1 MSNYRRLIS
10 YIYAYEGG
18 IKGKNIGFAKIET
31 RGSQCKITVN
41 VKKVY
46 VGGND
51 IGVYLLAGEK
61 EILLGNIFIRGGS
74 GEFRTVVSV
83 SDVEHSGIPMDQCY
97 GLTVHDV
104 ENTWRSYTTIWE
116 DAVAHAAEVELSNT
130 LPEKKEREETA
141 QEAQIKKAMKE
152 IEEEFPVEAV
162 QETKEIE
169 KQDKMSRE
177 QLKAFTESAREQ
189 SKAFAE
195 SIRKQ
200 VEQSADTTEQTAEA
214 WIRQQEARMEWSR
227 AKASYIESMNEPAK
241 PEMVPVEEPVSYL
254 HSTEE
259 PAADKDTPIQE
270 PYRQQQEPM
279 KMAHVDEGSYRK
291 QGNSARS
298 YTGFS
303 SIPAVEYAAEL
314 MPDIETVTTL
324 HTGIMESDTEESY
337 YIEEKNQAPF
347 MAEGQCGADP
357 EEMLYNVEET
367 ETRSDFL
374 EDIQGETI
382 CYRADTS
389 GSFVSRPESGS
400 YPQQLEKMEN
410 SERLAEEMRMN
421 EPELSAPE
429 SIKSEVYAPEPRE
442 AEMSVP
448 ENGPENEPER
458 ISGYASQHA
467 SEYAQQAPDMYG
479 SQDTYETYGAHS
491 ASDIY
496 GIPGTYAMENTQNSV
511 ISGTMTGTQNISSS
525 HTEESMQ
532 EISETYSTDGIDDI
546 SEMTSKDAV
555 QSSSETAAPKGMR
568 GYPVNRPVESMW
580 YSSDMRQAGDTH
592 DSLKMSASEN
602 YAAKSRMAEPIQ
614 ESGEPEEPA
623 AVRGE
628 NPDRYASKSA
638 AFSSSKPSPEI
649 IPENA
654 ESHRTDEV
662 SGAALAHTV
671 DEEPKAPEP
680 QKAQKPQPV
689 PGNPMELERL
699 LKTEEE
705 DEDSSERV
713 WENLRRDHTK
723 ILDFDYEKGCE
734 ILTIKPQDIGLLPRE
749 IWVYGNNS
757 FLLHGYY
764 NYRYL
769 ILAKLF
775 NPEGTPRYLLG
786 VPGHYYSNERYMA
799 SMFGF
804 PNFVLSKNQ
813 PIEDGRFGYWYTDVK
828 IGS

>member
-130 LPEKKEREETA
+130 LPGKKEREETA

-195 SIRKQ
+195 NIRKQ

-227 AKASYIESMNEPAK
+227 AKASYIESVNEPAK
-241 PEMVPVEEPVSYL
+241 PEMVPVKEPVSDL

-259 PAADKDTPIQE
+259 PAADKDTPIRE

-279 KMAHVDEGSYRK
+279 KMAHADEGSYRK

-303 SIPAVEYAAEL
+303 GIPAVEYASEL

-357 EEMLYNVEET
+357 EEMLYNMEET
-367 ETRSDFL
+367 GTRSDFL

-389 GSFVSRPESGS
+389 GSFVTRPESGLS
-400 YPQQLEKMEN
+400 PQQLEKMEN
-410 SERLAEEMRMN
+410 SDRLAEEPGMN
-421 EPELSAPE
+421 EPEMSGPE
-429 SIKSEVYAPEPRE
+429 SIKTGVHVPELRE
-442 AEMSVP
+442 AEMEVL
-448 ENGPENEPER
+448 ENGLENEPDQ

-467 SEYAQQAPDMYG
+467 SDYAQQGPDIYG
-479 SQDTYETYGAHS
+479 SQDIYEMSGAHS

-496 GIPGTYAMENTQNSV
+496 GIPGAYAMENTQNSV

-525 HTEESMQ
+525 HTEES
-532 EISETYSTDGIDDI
+532 
-546 SEMTSKDAV
+546 V
-555 QSSSETAAPKGMR
+555 QSSSEAAAPKGMR
-568 GYPVNRPVESMW
+568 GYPVNRPVESIW
-580 YSSDMRQAGDTH
+580 YSSDMRSAGDTH

-602 YAAKSRMAEPIQ
+602 YTAKSRTAEHIQ
-614 ESGEPEEPA
+614 ESREPEEPA
-623 AVRGE
+623 AVRGINE
-628 NPDRYASKSA
+628 NPDRYASKSS
-638 AFSSSKPSPEI
+638 AFSSSNPAPEI
-649 IPENA
+649 IPENS
-654 ESHRTDEV
+654 ESHKTDEV
-662 SGAALAHTV
+662 TGAALTHTV
-671 DEEPKAPEP
+671 DEEPKAPEL

-705 DEDSSERV
+705 DENSSERV

-775 NPEGTPRYLLG
+775 NPEGIPRYLLG

-813 PIEDGRFGYWYTDVK
+813 PMEDGRFGYWYTDVK
-828 IGS
+828 IGN